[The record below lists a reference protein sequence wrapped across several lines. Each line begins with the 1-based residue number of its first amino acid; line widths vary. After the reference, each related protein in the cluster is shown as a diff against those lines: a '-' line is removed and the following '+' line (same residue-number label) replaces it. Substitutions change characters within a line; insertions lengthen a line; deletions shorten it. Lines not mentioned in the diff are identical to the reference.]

1 MRATDV
7 LADPLVEVTAVL
19 LTVPIVELYA
29 LLWRA
34 GVLEV
39 RLPASKRRP
48 AEVPALRPVG

>member
-1 MRATDV
+1 MRATEV
-7 LADPLVEVTAVL
+7 LAEPLAEVTAIL

-39 RLPASKRRP
+39 ELPASKRRP
-48 AEVPALRPVG
+48 AEVPALRPAG